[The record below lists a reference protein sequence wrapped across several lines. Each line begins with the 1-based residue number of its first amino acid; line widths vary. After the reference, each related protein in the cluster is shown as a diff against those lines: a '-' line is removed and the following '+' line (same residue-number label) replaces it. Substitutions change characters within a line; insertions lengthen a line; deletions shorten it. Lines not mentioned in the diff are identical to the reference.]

1 MKKFK
6 MGKLGRRQFTLIV
19 LVLLIAITG
28 YINVSYEP
36 DAVPVSKI
44 ENTEETAS
52 EVSVEKNDY
61 FAMSRLDREK
71 AREDAIELY
80 REIVNDTKSSE
91 QAKADAEKNIAQS
104 AKAKETETVL
114 ENLIKAKGFSD
125 VVVYIL
131 NDSVTAVVKTSGLVP
146 SQAAQIKDLIVEYT
160 KVDVQNIKITE
171 IK

>member
-1 MKKFK
+1 MKKIK

-36 DAVPVSKI
+36 KAVPVLK
-44 ENTEETAS
+44 TESSEEIAK
-52 EVSVEKNDY
+52 EVSVKETDY
-61 FAMSRLDREK
+61 FASSRLEREK
-71 AREDAIELY
+71 ARAEAVELY
-80 REIVNDTKSSE
+80 REIANDTKSTNE
-91 QAKADAEKNIAQS
+91 ARTDAEKKITES
-104 AKAKETETVL
+104 AKAIETETIL

-146 SQAAQIKDLIVEYT
+146 AQVAQIKDLIVEYT